1 MEAKDYI
8 ARLNEINSEKL
19 ALLDELF
26 LFSKSQRD
34 AILSGRL
41 DELET
46 LITEKQHRM
55 DAIDRLDEKF
65 VVYAERLKKMLSI
78 SSFQSLADYGFP
90 GTRELKELGEKIT
103 NDYKDS
109 DNFIV
114 IGVLKG
120 AVVFMSDLI
129 RSIELPLKIDFMA
142 VSSYGTS
149 TESSG
154 VVRILKDLDE
164 SVEGKDVLIVEDIV
178 DSGLTLSYM
187 HKILKSRKPASLK
200 ICTLLDK
207 PNRRKVDLKIDYLGF
222 EIPDDFVVGYGL
234 DYAGKY
240 RNLRDI
246 CVLKPEIYKG

>member
-90 GTRELKELGEKIT
+90 GTRELKELVEKIHQKLT
-103 NDYKDS
+103 EIKALDDENTALVKKELQATKEQINHSNTFKRVNNAYYPEAKD
-109 DNFIV
+109 
-114 IGVLKG
+114 
-120 AVVFMSDLI
+120 
-129 RSIELPLKIDFMA
+129 
-142 VSSYGTS
+142 
-149 TESSG
+149 
-154 VVRILKDLDE
+154 
-164 SVEGKDVLIVEDIV
+164 
-178 DSGLTLSYM
+178 
-187 HKILKSRKPASLK
+187 
-200 ICTLLDK
+200 
-207 PNRRKVDLKIDYLGF
+207 
-222 EIPDDFVVGYGL
+222 IPSHYFDT
-234 DYAGKY
+234 K
-240 RNLRDI
+240 
-246 CVLKPEIYKG
+246 K